1 MKRSF
6 SVKAIW
12 DEEDQ
17 LWLSESDIKGLHIEA
32 ETLEEFYDLVNEF
45 ASELIVTNHYSDVE
59 MVGKTMR
66 DMIPAVVVSHERKS
80 GQAA

>member
-12 DEEDQ
+12 DEVDQ
-17 LWLSESDIKGLHIEA
+17 LWMSESDIRGLHIEA
-32 ETLEEFYDLVNEF
+32 ASLEEFYDLVNEF

-66 DMIPAVVVSHERKS
+66 DMIPAVVVSHTEKPDH
-80 GQAA
+80 AA

>member
-12 DEEDQ
+12 DKEDE

-32 ETLEEFYDLVNEF
+32 KTLEEFYDLVNEF

-66 DMIPAVVVSHERKS
+66 DMIPAIVISHDPKA
-80 GQAA
+80 GHAA

>member
-59 MVGKTMR
+59 MIGKTMR

>member
-12 DEEDQ
+12 DEDDQ
-17 LWLSESDIKGLHIEA
+17 VWMSESDIKGLHIEA

-45 ASELIVTNHYSDVE
+45 ASELIVTNHYTDVE

-66 DMIPAVVVSHERKS
+66 DMIPAVVVSHDNKQGRV
-80 GQAA
+80 A